1 MGIKK
6 QVLLSLCLLIV
17 LFSLE
22 SCRRKYIPVD
32 FLGTKMISHHAYLAP
47 GDSVESKNYYINAF
61 DKNNGI
67 EVDVQLSQD
76 RTLWLYHNNVMS
88 SCGSIKEECI
98 MSKNDKEIANL
109 AQCENPKYC
118 FTKLETVLEYM
129 ESHAD
134 GKVISL
140 DVKTWFDSKCTVLA
154 NNVFFYYHNVAMEII
169 RLVRKHH
176 LENRVMVESDVVYFL
191 GKIKRNSDIAC
202 YLTTLGDYNEGVRKA
217 LKYRY
222 TGISF
227 QYLDKEMIDKDDL
240 IALRNKGLRIQLWV
254 VNGDSL
260 LNVAKSI
267 QPDFIQT
274 DEY

>member
-1 MGIKK
+1 MAYN
-6 QVLLSLCLLIV
+6 QRSPFVWVMFLILIFV
-17 LFSLE
+17 F
-22 SCRRKYIPVD
+22 SCRRKYTPVD
-32 FLGTKMISHHAYLAP
+32 FLGTKIISHHAYLEP
-47 GDSVESKNYYINAF
+47 GDSVGSKDYFINAF
-61 DKNNGI
+61 NKNDGI

-88 SCGSIKEECI
+88 SCGAIKSECV

-109 AQCENPKYC
+109 AKCANSKFC

-129 ESHAD
+129 ETKND
-134 GKVISL
+134 GKIISL

-169 RLVRKHH
+169 RLVKKHH
-176 LENRVMVESDVVYFL
+176 LEKRVMVESDVVYFL
-191 GKIKRNSDIAC
+191 GKIKRNSEIAC
-202 YLTTLGDYNEGVRKA
+202 YLTTLGDYREGVRKA

-222 TGISF
+222 QGISF
-227 QYLDKEMIDKDDL
+227 QYMYKEMINKDDL
-240 IALRNKGLRIQLWV
+240 IALREKGLRIQLWV
-254 VNGDSL
+254 VNGDSVI
-260 LNVAKSI
+260 NKAKGI